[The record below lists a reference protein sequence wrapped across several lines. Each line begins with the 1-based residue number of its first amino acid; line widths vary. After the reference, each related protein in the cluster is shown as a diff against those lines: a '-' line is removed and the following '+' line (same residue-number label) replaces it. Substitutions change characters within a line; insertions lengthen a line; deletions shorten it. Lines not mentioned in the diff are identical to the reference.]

1 MQRKIVTTSDGSH
14 SIFIPEMDEHY
25 HSTHGAIQEAQH
37 VFLKNGLHPK
47 VEEGNALNILE
58 VGLGTGLNLFLTW
71 LEVQESQHPIKYYGL
86 EAFPVTFDMAKQLNY
101 VKQLTGESAHPT
113 FDQIHKS
120 EWETEVEL
128 TPNFV
133 LAKIESK
140 LQEFESDQRFDLV
153 YFDAFGPRAQAEM
166 WAVELF
172 LKLFKLM
179 NRNGILVT
187 YCAKG
192 QVRRDMQSVGFEVE
206 RLPGP
211 PGKREMLR
219 AIKRV

>member
-1 MQRKIVTTSDGSH
+1 MQRKIVITSDGSH

-37 VFLKNGLHPK
+37 VFLKSGLHPK
-47 VEEGNALNILE
+47 MKEGNPIHILE

-71 LEVQESQHPIKYYGL
+71 LEVQESQHPIHYCGL
-86 EAFPVTFDMAKQLNY
+86 EAFPVSLEMATQLNY
-101 VKQLTGESAHPT
+101 VEQLTGESTHPI
-113 FDQIHKS
+113 FNLIHTS
-120 EWETEVEL
+120 TWEKQVEL
-128 TPNFV
+128 ADHFTLTKREV
-133 LAKIESK
+133 K
-140 LQEFESDQRFDLV
+140 LQEFTTDEGFDLV
-153 YFDAFGPRAQAEM
+153 YFDAFGPQAQSEM
-166 WAVELF
+166 WAAELF
-172 LKLFKLM
+172 EKLYNCM
-179 NRNGILVT
+179 NPNGILVT